1 MKSSFDQ
8 VIDRRGTC
16 CVKYDCIA
24 KEGRPADT
32 LPMWIADMDFPT
44 APAVT
49 EALKKVS
56 EFGVF
61 GYTEPDESYAETV
74 QGWFSSRFNWKPEA
88 QWLVVTPG
96 VVCAVAT
103 AVRTFTEEGDG
114 VLIQPPVYYP
124 FADKI
129 RCNNRRVVENPL
141 LLQDGRYTIDFD
153 DLERKIVS
161 EHIKLFIFC
170 SPHNPVGRV
179 WSREELT
186 RLGDI
191 CHSHGVTV
199 ISDEI
204 HCDFTY
210 PGFSHTVLCSLKPEY
225 QENVITCTAPS
236 KTFNLAG
243 LKHSNIFIP
252 NPALR
257 ERYQREMDRAN
268 ISDAGIMG
276 LAACRAAYLYG
287 GPWLD
292 ELKTYL
298 AANLDYMREFI
309 RTRIP
314 GVRLI
319 EPEGTYLAWVD
330 FRELGLSADALED
343 LMTNK
348 CRLWLDR
355 GNMFGES
362 GEGFERFNIAC
373 PRVTLTE
380 ALTRVEQAVK
390 AL

>member
-186 RLGDI
+186 RLGDKI
-191 CHSHGVTV
+191 GRASC
-199 ISDEI
+199 
-204 HCDFTY
+204 
-210 PGFSHTVLCSLKPEY
+210 
-225 QENVITCTAPS
+225 
-236 KTFNLAG
+236 
-243 LKHSNIFIP
+243 
-252 NPALR
+252 R
-257 ERYQREMDRAN
+257 ERVY
-268 ISDAGIMG
+268 
-276 LAACRAAYLYG
+276 
-287 GPWLD
+287 
-292 ELKTYL
+292 
-298 AANLDYMREFI
+298 
-309 RTRIP
+309 
-314 GVRLI
+314 V
-319 EPEGTYLAWVD
+319 
-330 FRELGLSADALED
+330 
-343 LMTNK
+343 
-348 CRLWLDR
+348 
-355 GNMFGES
+355 S
-362 GEGFERFNIAC
+362 G
-373 PRVTLTE
+373 
-380 ALTRVEQAVK
+380 
-390 AL
+390 